1 MKSTSK
7 PSANAAEF
15 DVAVV
20 GGGVVGL
27 AAALGCAQCGLTVA
41 LIAPQRI
48 SANVSSSTAPSA
60 SRSAARSDTRAAT
73 PDSFDPRIYALA
85 RASIDLLTRLKV
97 WHQVDASR
105 TQAVARMR
113 VFGDA
118 GNELTF
124 DAYGAAVERLATIV
138 EEREL
143 VRVLASACDFT
154 PGITRIPVALAAL
167 TTDDAAA
174 HLRLAD
180 ERALAARLVI
190 GADGATSF
198 VRAACGINSREHSY
212 EQSAVVAN
220 FNCETA
226 HNATAFQWFS
236 NQGVLALLPLPG
248 KRVSLVWSAPQVLA
262 QQLVD
267 CAGMPDDGVKDYVDA
282 DAGSGRAGL
291 AQRVSER
298 TGAVVGALSSDGPA
312 HAFALRGLAVD
323 RLIAARAAL
332 VGDAAHVVHPLAGQG
347 LNLGLQDVATL
358 LSVLQERAANER
370 HRDPGD
376 QVLLRRYARARAEP
390 IGLMR
395 VTIDGLARLFG
406 SDDRVLRGVRNTG
419 LSLVNAMGPLKRALI
434 RQALG

>member
-1 MKSTSK
+1 MTPTSTA
-7 PSANAAEF
+7 SADASQF

-41 LIAPQRI
+41 LIAPKHI
-48 SANVSSSTAPSA
+48 SAEGGASAASSAP
-60 SRSAARSDTRAAT
+60 RPAARSDTRAAT

-143 VRVLASACDFT
+143 VRVLASACEFT
-154 PGITRIPVALAAL
+154 PGVTRIAVALAAL

-180 ERALAARLVI
+180 GRALAARLVI
-190 GADGATSF
+190 GADGANSF
-198 VRAACGINSREHSY
+198 VRAACGINAREHSY
-212 EQSAVVAN
+212 QQTAVVAN

-236 NQGVLALLPLPG
+236 DEGVVALLPLPG
-248 KRVSLVWSAPQVLA
+248 NCVSLVWSAPQALA

-267 CAGMPDDGVKDYVDA
+267 RAAMVA
-282 DAGSGRAGL
+282 DPVGAAVASGRADL
-291 AQRVSER
+291 ARRVTER
-298 TGAVVGALSSDGPA
+298 TGAIVGALSADGPA
-312 HAFALRGLAVD
+312 HAFALRRLAVD

-347 LNLGLQDVATL
+347 LNLGLQDVAAL
-358 LSVLQERAANER
+358 LSVQQERAANER

-390 IGLMR
+390 IGLMS
-395 VTIDGLARLFG
+395 VTTDGLARLFG
-406 SDDRVLRGVRNTG
+406 SDDGVLRAARNTG
-419 LSLVNAMGPLKRALI
+419 LSMVNAMGPLKRALV

>member
-1 MKSTSK
+1 MTPTSTA
-7 PSANAAEF
+7 SADASQF

-41 LIAPQRI
+41 LIAPKHI
-48 SANVSSSTAPSA
+48 SAEGGASAASSAP
-60 SRSAARSDTRAAT
+60 RPAARSDTRAAT

-138 EEREL
+138 EEHEL

-154 PGITRIPVALAAL
+154 PGITRMPVALAAL
-167 TTDDAAA
+167 TTDDAAV

-180 ERALAARLVI
+180 ERALAARLVL
-190 GADGATSF
+190 GADGANSF
-198 VRAACGINSREHSY
+198 VRAACGINTREHSY
-212 EQSAVVAN
+212 QQSAVVAN

-226 HNATAFQWFS
+226 HNATAFQWFTAE
-236 NQGVLALLPLPG
+236 GVVALLPLPG
-248 KRVSLVWSAPQVLA
+248 NCVSLVWSAPQVLA

-267 CAGMPDDGVKDYVDA
+267 RATGA
-282 DAGSGRAGL
+282 DGRAL
-291 AQRVSER
+291 AARVTER
-298 TGAVVGALSSDGPA
+298 TEAIVGALSAAGPA
-312 HAFALRGLAVD
+312 HAFALRRLAVD

-347 LNLGLQDVATL
+347 LNLGLQDVAAL
-358 LSVLQERAANER
+358 VSVLQERAAHYP
-370 HRDPGD
+370 HRDPRD
-376 QVLLRRYARARAEP
+376 QVL
-390 IGLMR
+390 
-395 VTIDGLARLFG
+395 F
-406 SDDRVLRGVRNTG
+406 
-419 LSLVNAMGPLKRALI
+419 
-434 RQALG
+434 